1 MTWPSTE
8 RRCEFEVLQS
18 CKQWYAPWLR
28 WLVLSLFRSPI
39 RRCVLAFAFVG
50 AIATPAPALAQT
62 AAELARGRD
71 LFWQALS
78 LEVAGDWAGA
88 LARIQQAAQIKTTPQ
103 VRFHLARCKE
113 QLGRL
118 TEALGDYRLSEYE
131 AVRVNAAELN
141 EIKNGRKNLEK
152 RVPKLV
158 VTVSPA
164 LVDASVELDA
174 IALGNIRLGKP
185 TPVDPGEHMLLV
197 RMPDG
202 QSFVKRIAV
211 AEASTTKVELT
222 PPTGFTYS
230 PTERKPE
237 TKQMPMPPVVPAET
251 PRRQSTSGDV
261 PSWAWIAAGV
271 GAAGLVS
278 APILWY
284 VRERALDDL
293 KKQCDGATWNCNNPN
308 LQGTQTRGKWASITA
323 PAALG
328 VGVIG
333 LSVAAYGIFRRPASE
348 AKSESPRVGFEF
360 QADHQFTGV
369 GLSGAF

>member
-1 MTWPSTE
+1 M
-8 RRCEFEVLQS
+8 
-18 CKQWYAPWLR
+18 
-28 WLVLSLFRSPI
+28 SLFGSPI
-39 RRCVLAFAFVG
+39 RRCVLAFVVVG
-50 AIATPAPALAQT
+50 ATATPAPALAQT

-131 AVRVNAAELN
+131 AVRVNAAELS
-141 EIKNGRKNLEK
+141 EIKNGRQTLEK

-164 LVDASVELDA
+164 LVDATVELDA

-185 TPVDPGEHMLLV
+185 TPVDPGDHMLLV

-211 AEASTTKVELT
+211 AEASTTKIELT
-222 PPTGFTYS
+222 PPTGFAYS
-230 PTERKPE
+230 PTQRKPE
-237 TKQMPMPPVVPAET
+237 PIRKSPIVPTET
-251 PRRQSTSGDV
+251 AVRQSTSGDV
-261 PSWAWIAAGV
+261 PSWAWIAGGV
-271 GAAGLVS
+271 GATGLVS
-278 APILWY
+278 APVLWY
-284 VRERALDDL
+284 VRARALDDL
-293 KKQCDGATWNCNNPN
+293 KKQCDGATWNCSNPN
-308 LQGTQTRGKWASITA
+308 LQGTQTRGKWASIAA
-323 PAALG
+323 PMALW

-333 LSVAAYGIFRRPASE
+333 LSVAVYGVFKRPASE
-348 AKSESPRVGFEF
+348 AKSESPGVGFDF
-360 QADHQFTGV
+360 QADHQFTGLR
-369 GLSGAF
+369 LSGAF

>member
-1 MTWPSTE
+1 M
-8 RRCEFEVLQS
+8 
-18 CKQWYAPWLR
+18 
-28 WLVLSLFRSPI
+28 
-39 RRCVLAFAFVG
+39 LAFVFVG
-50 AIATPAPALAQT
+50 ATATPAPALAQT

-141 EIKNGRKNLEK
+141 EIKNGRQTLEK

-164 LVDASVELDA
+164 LVDATVELDA

-185 TPVDPGEHMLLV
+185 TPVDPGDHMLLV

-222 PPTGFTYS
+222 PPPGFTYS
-230 PTERKPE
+230 PTQRKPE
-237 TKQMPMPPVVPAET
+237 PKPKSKVPAET
-251 PRRQSTSGDV
+251 VEHQSASDEI
-261 PSWAWIAAGV
+261 PDWAWIAGGV
-271 GAAGLVS
+271 GAVGLVS

-284 VRERALDDL
+284 VRARALHDL

-308 LQGTQTRGKWASITA
+308 LQGTQSRGKWASIAA
-323 PAALG
+323 PVALG

-333 LSVAAYGIFRRPASE
+333 LSVAAYGIFRRPASGD
-348 AKSESPRVGFEF
+348 KSESPGVSFDF
-360 QADHQFTGV
+360 QADHQFTGLR
-369 GLSGAF
+369 LSGTF

>member
-1 MTWPSTE
+1 M
-8 RRCEFEVLQS
+8 
-18 CKQWYAPWLR
+18 
-28 WLVLSLFRSPI
+28 SLFGSRI
-39 RRCVLAFAFVG
+39 RRRMLAFVFVG
-50 AIATPAPALAQT
+50 AIVTPGPALAQT

-141 EIKNGRKNLEK
+141 EIKNGRQSLEK

-164 LVDASVELDA
+164 LIDATVELDA

-185 TPVDPGEHMLLV
+185 TPVDPGDHMLLV

-222 PPTGFTYS
+222 PPAGFTYS
-230 PTERKPE
+230 PTQRKPE
-237 TKQMPMPPVVPAET
+237 STLKSRAQVVPAEAAE
-251 PRRQSTSGDV
+251 QQNASDV
-261 PSWAWIAAGV
+261 PSWAWIAGGV

-284 VRERALDDL
+284 VRQRALDDL
-293 KKQCDGATWNCNNPN
+293 KKHCDGATWNCNNPN
-308 LQGTQTRGKWASITA
+308 LRGTQARGKWASIAA
-323 PAALG
+323 PVALG

-348 AKSESPRVGFEF
+348 DKSESPGVGFDF

-369 GLSGAF
+369 RLSGTF